1 MPHEYRGIG
10 SPSRSTSKGIEHRG
24 ALAYIAAL
32 SFLPCPRPQSK
43 DSKIKPRRCD
53 WKRHV
58 LNFTQHFPPR
68 PAGPSITLVA
78 RHVRVPVYEMPRAQ
92 SQLECCRAHNL
103 PITHH
108 NSGTGEF
115 LCAACV
121 TAAGG
126 GARGLTPIQE
136 AYKSEVRTMASFV
149 TYNLLLLLIYVEK
162 ISIFRCY
169 CGGQGLEGSMPR
181 GPDVWG
187 CPQDEERHLLCVS
200 GIPDVVE

>member
-1 MPHEYRGIG
+1 VIAIGRSGRRGARSRSDAVSERCPMWEMPHHLGDAPRIPRNRVAVAKHLQGHRT
-10 SPSRSTSKGIEHRG
+10 PRSASLHRG
-24 ALAYIAAL
+24 VEFSALPSTPIERQQNKAPPMRLETSRTKFYSTQLPIA
-32 SFLPCPRPQSK
+32 
-43 DSKIKPRRCD
+43 
-53 WKRHV
+53 
-58 LNFTQHFPPR
+58 R

-92 SQLECCRAHNL
+92 NQLECCRAHNL

-136 AYKSEVRTMASFV
+136 AYKSEVRTMASFA
-149 TYNLLLLLIYVEK
+149 TYINLLLLLMLK
-162 ISIFRCY
+162 KSAF
-169 CGGQGLEGSMPR
+169 
-181 GPDVWG
+181 
-187 CPQDEERHLLCVS
+187 
-200 GIPDVVE
+200 